1 MEEIFLPEQRFNMVF
16 LYQHI
21 VKECSKYR
29 SIDHPGQS
37 LTSLSGDPPQFFYIF
52 RVHEDHLIDKRG
64 IRLAC
69 AYHEGTGFP
78 GGIFQGIPKNR
89 IDYIFVSPF
98 IRVLSYK
105 VLTNSYNNGH
115 YPSDHLPITCNIA
128 IPFL

>member
-1 MEEIFLPEQRFNMVF
+1 MVF

-21 VKECSKYR
+21 VEESSKYR

-78 GGIFQGIPKNR
+78 GGDNAAL
-89 IDYIFVSPF
+89 
-98 IRVLSYK
+98 LSDHMLDK
-105 VLTNSYNNGH
+105 VLNQLNKHIIGVGNVK
-115 YPSDHLPITCNIA
+115 LV
-128 IPFL
+128 